1 MYKLYQ
7 IAGVVMRVSVQNT
20 YTLDM
25 FKKYEYFGNEP
36 FVEEINL
43 SFEEFKSDCANLPDF
58 PECYVENLAL
68 LKKIMKV
75 LILNHNA
82 MLFHGSSICYN
93 GNAFIFTAPSGTGKS
108 THTRLLKELLKDK
121 VEYINDDKPIIKLE
135 GENVMVYGSP
145 WNGKHELGD
154 NISAPLKAIC
164 LVTRGEKNSIV
175 KIPKL
180 NMLKF
185 LFEQAMGFDD
195 SETAEKVLDVISKII
210 EKTNFYMLSCNMDIS
225 AAECSLRGMLNED

>member
-43 SFEEFKSDCANLPDF
+43 SFEEFKNDCNNLPDF

-164 LVTRGEKNSIV
+164 LVTRGENNIII

>member
-25 FKKYEYFGNEP
+25 FKKYEYFGDEP

-43 SFEEFKSDCANLPDF
+43 SFEEFKKDCSNHPEF

-75 LILNHNA
+75 LLLNHNA
-82 MLFHGSSICYN
+82 MLFHGSSISYN

-108 THTRLLKELLKDK
+108 THTRLLKKLLQDK

-135 GENVMVYGSP
+135 GDKVIVYGSP
-145 WNGKHELGD
+145 WNGKHELG
-154 NISAPLKAIC
+154 NNVSAPLKAIC
-164 LVTRGEKNSIV
+164 LVTRGENNSIV
-175 KIPKL
+175 KIPKI

-210 EKTNFYMLSCNMDIS
+210 EKTNFYMLICNMDIS
-225 AAECSLRGMLNED
+225 AAECSFRGMLNED